1 MFEKGA
7 YVIHGSNGVCRVD
20 DIGPLVGMG
29 AGDNE
34 YYTLTPI
41 YTNGGKIFSPVDNLR
56 IVLRPVLTKAEAEQ
70 LLAKVGDLEELQITD
85 EKKREEAYKQAF
97 YSGECENLVMML
109 KAIYSRGLQRLS
121 QGKRATASDERF
133 MHMAEDCLY
142 GELAISFDTSR
153 EEAKEMFESRVDT
166 KLKLTEAMK
175 K

>member
-29 AGDNE
+29 AGDKE

-109 KAIYSRGLQRLS
+109 KAIYSII
-121 QGKRATASDERF
+121 TRF
-133 MHMAEDCLY
+133 SHMAEDCLY

>member
-29 AGDNE
+29 SGDKN

-41 YTNGGKIFSPVDNLR
+41 YRAGGKIFSPVDNLR
-56 IVLRPVLTKAEAEQ
+56 IVLRPVLTKSEAEK
-70 LLAKVGDLEELQITD
+70 LLAKVSDLEELAITD
-85 EKKREEAYKQAF
+85 EKKREDAYKQAF
-97 YSGECENLVMML
+97 YSGECEKLVMML
-109 KAIYSRGLQRLS
+109 KAIYNRGLSRLA

-153 EEAKEMFESRVDT
+153 ENAKEMFESRVGT
-166 KLKLTEAMK
+166 KQQLEEAMK